1 MADIF
6 ISYARED
13 RDWVS
18 RLAETFVAEGYSV
31 WWDFD
36 LLVGKRYRET
46 IEAELQQCKATVVVW
61 SQHSIKS
68 DFVRDEAEEG
78 RQRNVLLPVL
88 KESIRPPAGFRQLQ
102 TADLSGWTGELSHTE
117 FRRMM
122 KGVSYLVGRE
132 PKSEETGAAPM
143 APPPEPVPPAPTQP
157 VTVAAPPAKPAALA
171 AAPAH
176 TSVLTAAPAFSG
188 PSPVVQWIAIGV
200 GVLIVIGALYGIA
213 GLFGSD
219 SPKTPPPAAKPVPA
233 AALPPAP
240 PASTTPPPKPPAPA
254 ATGGD
259 EGQQGSRG
267 GGGSARPSDTLSTG
281 GDSNSSGG
289 SDLEGSQQRGQ

>member
-61 SQHSIKS
+61 SQHSIRS

-78 RQRNVLLPVL
+78 QQRNVLLPVL
-88 KESIRPPAGFRQLQ
+88 KEAIRPPAGFRQLQ
-102 TADLSGWTGELSHTE
+102 TADLSAWTGELSHAE

-132 PKSEETGAAPM
+132 PKSEETGVAPEV
-143 APPPEPVPPAPTQP
+143 APSDPVPPAPTQP
-157 VTVAAPPAKPAALA
+157 ATFVAPPAQPAA

-176 TSVLTAAPAFSG
+176 APVLAPATPAARG
-188 PSPVVQWIAIGV
+188 LSPVVQWVALGV
-200 GVLIVIGALYGIA
+200 GVVIVIGAIYGIA
-213 GLFGSD
+213 GLFGSG
-219 SPKTPPPAAKPVPA
+219 SPKAPPAAKPVPA
-233 AALPPAP
+233 AAVPTAP
-240 PASTTPPPKPPAPA
+240 STTPPPVPPAPA

-281 GDSNSSGG
+281 GDNNNSGG